1 LKGENIFKF
10 STMCYKLETEE
21 EKTIVGQRPAMNQ
34 LEGEAEE
41 SQREMVEVTNQ
52 NKICIYNRGL
62 INTLLK
68 WESST
73 IG

>member
-1 LKGENIFKF
+1 
-10 STMCYKLETEE
+10 MCYKLETEE

-52 NKICIYNRGL
+52 NKICIYNRG
-62 INTLLK
+62 
-68 WESST
+68 
-73 IG
+73 